1 MNSLRKLLH
10 FFDRLSELIGKA
22 FGFLVI
28 ALMVFVVY
36 DVMARY
42 IFNRPTLW
50 GLELNGFLL
59 LGITCLGGGYALLHD
74 AHVRVNILHDRFS
87 PRVQATVD
95 LFTYVGLFMFCVVL
109 LLHGGE
115 VAFDSLR
122 KGTVT
127 PSMWAPVMWPSQ
139 MLVPIGAALIL
150 LQGLAKW
157 IRNLYLAVTG
167 KQLDEKPSVFAEN

>member
-1 MNSLRKLLH
+1 MNALGNALRAI
-10 FFDRLSELIGKA
+10 DRVSEVSGKA
-22 FGFLVI
+22 FGFLVMS
-28 ALMVFVVY
+28 LMFFVVY
-36 DVMARY
+36 DVLARY

-59 LGITCLGGGYALLHD
+59 LGIACFGGAYALLYD
-74 AHVRVNILHDRFS
+74 AHVRVTTLHDRFS
-87 PRVQATVD
+87 PRVRATVD
-95 LFTYVGLFMFCVVL
+95 LFTYFGFFIFCLVL
-109 LLHGGE
+109 LVYGGE

-139 MLVPIGAALIL
+139 MLIPVGAALIL

-157 IRNLYLAVTG
+157 FRNLYLAVTG
-167 KQLDEKPSVFAEN
+167 KRLEDRETSK

>member
-1 MNSLRKLLH
+1 MNGLRRCLRVV
-10 FFDRLSELIGKA
+10 DSISDVAGKA

-28 ALMVFVVY
+28 ALMFFVVY
-36 DVMARY
+36 DVIARY
-42 IFNRPTLW
+42 IFTRPTVW

-59 LGITCLGGGYALLHD
+59 LGMTCLGGAYALLYD
-74 AHVRVNILHDRFS
+74 AHVRVTILYDRFS
-87 PRVQATVD
+87 PRVRATVD
-95 LFTYVGLFMFCVVL
+95 LFTYIGFFMFCTVL
-109 LLHGGE
+109 LVYGGR

-122 KGTVT
+122 EGTVT

-139 MLVPIGAALIL
+139 MLIPVGAALIL

-167 KQLDEKPSVFAEN
+167 RNLEV